1 MQQGVRK
8 KKERPLVKPL
18 SEQRN
23 NLSPE
28 QKSCQ
33 CPKCSEACSYK
44 PGWFLP
50 GEAEKAAEFM
60 KMHIKDF
67 FKKYLAIDWWNGKNP
82 GEETFVIAPAL
93 KGRPTGE
100 EYPSIPT
107 GVCIFFI
114 NKMCAI
120 HWAKPFECQMFWHGD
135 KGAKDRHKQVAEA
148 WEGHKNEII
157 QILGRGPVAPEPT
170 IHDMLGFMVGMLG

>member
-1 MQQGVRK
+1 MP
-8 KKERPLVKPL
+8 KKEKLLL
-18 SEQRN
+18 SKQRN
-23 NLSPE
+23 NLTEE

-33 CPKCSEACSYK
+33 CDVCSSACSQK

-67 FKKYLAIDWWNGKNP
+67 FKKYLAIDWWNGKEY
-82 GEETFVIAPAL
+82 GQETFVIAPAL
-93 KGRPTGE
+93 KGCPTGE
-100 EYPSIPT
+100 EYPMVPT

-120 HWAKPFECQMFWHGD
+120 HGAKPFECQMFWHEETINSAG
-135 KGAKDRHKQVAEA
+135 KDRHKQVAEA
-148 WEGHKNEII
+148 WKGHKNEII

-170 IHDMLGFMVGMLG
+170 FENVFNLMAGMLG